1 MSKTGWIV
9 AVAVIA
15 GGAAIATRSSCKG
28 VVTKAPDQQLADHF
42 EAICDIARKNVK
54 KPVPG
59 VRAFGGYFAD
69 HTGDMLKDF
78 GDTITMIE
86 RIKDDEKHDDRA
98 YKARERIWAPL
109 VDCAEDMEKFFQ
121 AIDDSEEAT
130 AFLERTMERVDRTI
144 GIIFSGK
151 HVDLRHLPRSLGELT
166 GLSGSG
172 TSR

>member
-9 AVAVIA
+9 AAAVIA
-15 GGAAIATRSSCKG
+15 GGALVASRSCKG
-28 VVTKAPDQQLADHF
+28 VISKAPDQQLAEHF
-42 EAICDIARKNVK
+42 EAICEIARKNVD
-54 KPVPG
+54 KPVRG

-98 YKARERIWAPL
+98 FKARERMWSPL
-109 VDCAEDMEKFFQ
+109 VDCAEEMQDFFD
-121 AIDDSEEAT
+121 AIENDAEAS
-130 AFLERTMERVDRTI
+130 AILERTMERVDRTI

-151 HVDLRHLPRSLGELT
+151 HLDLRHLPRSLADLN